1 MQRVGVRLLGGALL
15 AVLDVLFNLH
25 QLRLKGDEQR
35 ANKHEYYFGA
45 QESNKNTSR
54 IIQCAS
60 RRLRTF
66 TRSPEGR
73 ERTREGEGEGEGES
87 RWKSKDRRKKMSLG
101 GRALFASS
109 SGCVI
114 TRLFE
119 MGKTVDCGGVSAI
132 RKGVNEENE
141 ISSDQCSR

>member
-1 MQRVGVRLLGGALL
+1 MRRVGVRLLGGAQL

-35 ANKHEYYFGA
+35 GNKHEYYFGA
-45 QESNKNTSR
+45 QKSNKNTSR

-73 ERTREGEGEGEGES
+73 EKTRKGEGEGES
-87 RWKSKDRRKKMSLG
+87 RWKSKGRRKKMSLG
-101 GRALFASS
+101 ERALFASS

-119 MGKTVDCGGVSAI
+119 MGKTVD
-132 RKGVNEENE
+132 
-141 ISSDQCSR
+141 